1 LSRLAPAVDQNRDCR
16 YVTTQDPDDEFF
28 HSEDT
33 GLDALDFDTPQ
44 LGDDGSGLDALP
56 AYFDGGIDHGTSLDG
71 VDDFTDTHVEEDE
84 DDGFGAVDSDEA
96 ATDEDQV
103 PVVEAINPPGTVS
116 VTAYLGGSVA
126 HVDLDPKVTTLTES
140 QLAEE
145 IRFVAGVAATKATA
159 VVHVGVVNML
169 VEQGMDLRD
178 AREFVE
184 TNMPFATPEQAHEAD
199 LALIAR
205 HAERED

>member
-1 LSRLAPAVDQNRDCR
+1 M
-16 YVTTQDPDDEFF
+16 TTHDPDDEFF
-28 HSEDT
+28 HSDDT
-33 GLDALDFDTPQ
+33 GLDALDFDTPPQ
-44 LGDDGSGLDALP
+44 PDDDVSGLDALP
-56 AYFDGGIDHGTSLDG
+56 DYSVGDIDHGTSLEG
-71 VDDFTDTHVEEDE
+71 VDDFTNAEVEDDE
-84 DDGFGAVDSDEA
+84 DDGFGPVDADA
-96 ATDEDQV
+96 ATADEEQV
-103 PVVEAINPPGTVS
+103 PVVQAINPPGTVS

-126 HVDLDPKVTTLTES
+126 QVDLDPKVTTLTES

-145 IRFVAGVAATKATA
+145 IRFVAGVAAKKATA

-178 AREFVE
+178 ARDFVG

-205 HAERED
+205 HADQGN

>member
-1 LSRLAPAVDQNRDCR
+1 M
-16 YVTTQDPDDEFF
+16 TTHDPDDEYF
-28 HSEDT
+28 HSDDT
-33 GLDALDFDTPQ
+33 GLDALDFDAPH
-44 LGDDGSGLDALP
+44 LSDDASGLDALP
-56 AYFDGGIDHGTSLDG
+56 EYPANEADTGNGLDFIPDSQSHELEDD
-71 VDDFTDTHVEEDE
+71 DDFGFDALDADSGTDDE
-84 DDGFGAVDSDEA
+84 P
-96 ATDEDQV
+96 QI
-103 PVVEAINPPGTVS
+103 PVVHAVNPPGTVA

-126 HVDLDPKVTTLTES
+126 QVDLDPKVTALTES

-145 IRFVAGVAATKATA
+145 IRFVAGVAAKKATA

-205 HAERED
+205 HADRAT